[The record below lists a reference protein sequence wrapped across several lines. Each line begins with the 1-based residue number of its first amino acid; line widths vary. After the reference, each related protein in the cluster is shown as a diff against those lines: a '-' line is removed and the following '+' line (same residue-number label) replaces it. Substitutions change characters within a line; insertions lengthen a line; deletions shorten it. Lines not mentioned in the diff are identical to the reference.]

1 VLVAILLVGTLLWF
15 PGGDAAL
22 AQPAATPLGEAA
34 KALAQPEMPPRG
46 ENPDIAS
53 LPAPAPV
60 PDGAAESEPT
70 VASTVAKSAADVWN
84 SELLGEE
91 VTVSKLVQALIILAI
106 GFLLSRRVARKLHQ
120 LTVERFKVEKS
131 VAAPIEKAVFYIL
144 LIMVVLFA
152 LSVVDIPLTI
162 FAYMGGAVAIGV
174 GFGAQNLINNFISG
188 LIILLERPVKVGDI
202 VDVDGVRGR
211 IAAIGA
217 RCSQVKLFDGV
228 DILVPNSAFLEKNVV
243 NWTLSDSKLRFSVSV
258 GAVYGSSAREVAD
271 LMETAVTEHPEV
283 LSTPEPQ
290 IIFEDFGDDALLF
303 TAYFWL
309 EVTRPMDYRVVA
321 SDIRFRIDALFEEAG
336 VSMAFPQ
343 RDVHLDSAK
352 PLQVQVIPGGSEGNA
367 PEQDS

>member
-1 VLVAILLVGTLLWF
+1 MVVAILSVGILLWF
-15 PGGDAAL
+15 PGGDGAL
-22 AQPAATPLGEAA
+22 AQPAGAPVEEVAEPI
-34 KALAQPEMPPRG
+34 AQPAPLSRAEVP
-46 ENPDIAS
+46 N
-53 LPAPAPV
+53 PAPLPV
-60 PDGAAESEPT
+60 PDAAAEPESSVAAT
-70 VASTVAKSAADVWN
+70 VTKPMAKVWN
-84 SELLGEE
+84 FPLLGKD

-106 GFLLSRRVARKLHQ
+106 GFLFCRRIARKLHK
-120 LTVERFKVEKS
+120 LAVERFKVEKS

-343 RDVHLDSAK
+343 RDVHLDSPK
-352 PLQVQVIPGGSEGNA
+352 PLKVEVISGGAKENA
-367 PEQDS
+367 PEQGS